1 MRKNKFS
8 ILSILMAT
16 ILIFILIFTGSCKEI
31 SAIEKE
37 GISTTVELE
46 KDLKE
51 QVEESVSNEKE
62 NTLEIISISP
72 AEVYEIINNYE
83 DYIIIDVRTQDEYN
97 DGHLEKALLISVDV
111 LEDVVD
117 TLPKDKP
124 IIVYCQGGVRSR
136 KAAEILVNNEFNQV
150 YDMGGILDW
159 IEEGFPI
166 VVEEGAVSAI
176 LFISVDEAYKVFLED
191 NDYLFIDVRTEDEY
205 KSGHIEGALH
215 IPVTEFEERLDEIPK
230 DRPIIVYCNGSS
242 CERSGYAAG
251 ILKEN
256 YYREV
261 YDMVGGGIF
270 EWLEKG
276 YPIVEEE

>member
-1 MRKNKFS
+1 MIKNKFS

-16 ILIFILIFTGSCKEI
+16 ILIFILIFTGSCKAI

-37 GISTTVELE
+37 VISTTVELE

-62 NTLEIISISP
+62 NTLEIIAISP
-72 AEVYEIINNYE
+72 AEVYEITNNNE

-111 LEDVVD
+111 FEDVVD

-136 KAAEILVNNEFNQV
+136 KAAEILVNNGFNQV
-150 YDMGGILDW
+150 YDMGGILYW

-242 CERSGYAAG
+242 CERSVYAAG

-276 YPIVEEE
+276 YPIVEE

>member
-16 ILIFILIFTGSCKEI
+16 ILIFILIFTGSCKAI
-31 SAIEKE
+31 VAIEKE
-37 GISTTVELE
+37 EISTTVELE
-46 KDLKE
+46 KGLKE
-51 QVEESVSNEKE
+51 QVKENVSEEKE
-62 NTLEIISISP
+62 DVSGIIAISP
-72 AEVYEIINNYE
+72 SEAYEIITNNE

-136 KAAEILVNNEFNQV
+136 EAAEILLNNGFNQV
-150 YDMGGILDW
+150 YDMGGILVW
-159 IEEGFPI
+159 IEQGFPI
-166 VVEEGAVSAI
+166 VVEEDAVSAI
-176 LFISVDEAYKVFLED
+176 LFITVDEAYKVFLED

-215 IPVTEFEERLDEIPK
+215 IPVTEFEDRLDEIPK
-230 DRPIIVYCNGSS
+230 DKPIIVYCNGSS